1 MIELRWLERHFEW
14 DHECDGKTCVER
26 ILQYREGSYIYDDL
40 ARTDDPNVF
49 VRVNNR
55 WAGTEW
61 QDVPTVKA
69 IPT

>member
-14 DHECDGKTCVER
+14 DHECDGKACVEHV
-26 ILQYREGSYIYDDL
+26 LQYRVL
-40 ARTDDPNVF
+40 QQ
-49 VRVNNR
+49 NR
-55 WAGTEW
+55 RATVVCLDHWGDW